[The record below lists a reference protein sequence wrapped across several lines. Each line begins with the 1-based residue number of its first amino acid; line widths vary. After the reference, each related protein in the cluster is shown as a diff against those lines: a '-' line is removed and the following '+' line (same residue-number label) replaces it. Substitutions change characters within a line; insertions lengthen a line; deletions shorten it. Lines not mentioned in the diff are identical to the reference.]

1 MLVLMGLLLLVIVV
15 FVVMELLVMVVCG
28 GIAVERLML
37 MVMMMQLRCWEATA
51 VLKVGDQALGELG
64 LPVRRRSVV

>member
-1 MLVLMGLLLLVIVV
+1 MIV
-15 FVVMELLVMVVCG
+15 VVMELLVMVVCG
-28 GIAVERLML
+28 GITVKRLVL
-37 MVMMMQLRCWEATA
+37 MVMMIQLRCWEATA